1 MFPFISVAYAQSA
14 DAGSGSAFFQFIP
27 LILILGVFWFLI
39 IRPQQK
45 KQKEHQRMVDSLRKG
60 DKVVTNGGIF
70 GTIVK
75 VGDDRLTLE
84 IASKIQIQ
92 LERHQ
97 VSRMDKK
104 TGVNKDDDDEEKE
117 EIEEKKE
124 KKSKKRV
131 GRGNGSGHGTYSG
144 KGLKGQK
151 SRSGFSLIPIA
162 TFFLNY
168 LRFYLLI

>member
-1 MFPFISVAYAQSA
+1 
-14 DAGSGSAFFQFIP
+14 
-27 LILILGVFWFLI
+27 LI

-45 KQKEHQRMVDSLRKG
+45 KQKEHQRMVDSLGKG
-60 DKVVTNGGIF
+60 DKIVTNGGIF

-97 VSRMDKK
+97 VSRLDKK
-104 TGVNKDDDDEEKE
+104 TGVNKDDVEDEKK

-124 KKSKKRV
+124 MKSKK
-131 GRGNGSGHGTYSG
+131 GE
-144 KGLKGQK
+144 
-151 SRSGFSLIPIA
+151 
-162 TFFLNY
+162 
-168 LRFYLLI
+168 

>member
-1 MFPFISVAYAQSA
+1 MIEFNGLTILLILTGVNLMFPFISVAYAQSA
-14 DAGSGSAFFQFIP
+14 DEGSGSAFFQFIP
-27 LILILGVFWFLI
+27 LILILGVFWFLK

-70 GTIVK
+70 GNIVK

-84 IASKIQIQ
+84 IASKVQIQ

-97 VSRMDKK
+97 VARMDKK
-104 TGVNKDDDDEEKE
+104 TGVNKDDEDEKE

-124 KKSKKRV
+124 KKSKK
-131 GRGNGSGHGTYSG
+131 
-144 KGLKGQK
+144 
-151 SRSGFSLIPIA
+151 
-162 TFFLNY
+162 
-168 LRFYLLI
+168 

>member
-14 DAGSGSAFFQFIP
+14 DSASGGAFFQFIP

-60 DKVVTNGGIF
+60 DKIVTNGGIF

-84 IASKIQIQ
+84 ISSKIQIQ

-97 VSRMDKK
+97 VARLDKK
-104 TGVNKDDDDEEKE
+104 TGVNKDDDQEKE
-117 EIEEKKE
+117 EIEEKEE
-124 KKSKKRV
+124 KKSEK
-131 GRGNGSGHGTYSG
+131 
-144 KGLKGQK
+144 
-151 SRSGFSLIPIA
+151 
-162 TFFLNY
+162 
-168 LRFYLLI
+168 